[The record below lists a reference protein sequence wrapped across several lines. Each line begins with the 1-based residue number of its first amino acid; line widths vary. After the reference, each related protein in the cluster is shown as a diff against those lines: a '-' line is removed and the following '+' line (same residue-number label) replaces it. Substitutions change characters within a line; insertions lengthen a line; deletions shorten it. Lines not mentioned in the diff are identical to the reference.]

1 MGMDGEEKSG
11 FRGKGSGWAKLN
23 GHNGR
28 LTAVQVVM
36 FTPRRVRLRD
46 VLGFLQSWPWM
57 VIIAGIVIGTLL
69 GFLLS
74 GI

>member
-1 MGMDGEEKSG
+1 MDGEEKSG

-28 LTAVQVVM
+28 LTAVQIVK
-36 FTPRRVRLRD
+36 FAPRRVKARD
-46 VLGFLQSWPWM
+46 VLGFLQSWPWI
-57 VIIAGIVIGTLL
+57 VIVAGIVIGTLL

>member
-1 MGMDGEEKSG
+1 
-11 FRGKGSGWAKLN
+11 
-23 GHNGR
+23 
-28 LTAVQVVM
+28 M

-46 VLGFLQSWPWM
+46 VLGFLQTWPWM